1 MKIVAAIARYLLG
14 LMFVVFGS
22 NSFLHFIPQGPP
34 MPGNAGIFANVLMA
48 AHYFYAVG
56 AVMVISGILLLIGRF
71 VALGLTLLG
80 PVLFNILLFHIFMA
94 PSSIWMGVFATLLWF
109 VVFWQHRAAFAG
121 LFQAKPAD

>member
-22 NSFLHFIPQGPP
+22 NSFLHFIPPGPTQ
-34 MPGNAGIFANVLMA
+34 PGNAGIFINVLMA
-48 AHYFYAVG
+48 ANYFYAVG
-56 AVMVISGILLLIGRF
+56 AVMVISGILLLTDRF

-94 PSSIWMGVFATLLWF
+94 PGSIWLGVFATLLWLL
-109 VVFWQHRAAFAG
+109 VFWRHRSAFAG
-121 LFQAKPAD
+121 LFQAKLAG

>member
-22 NSFLHFIPQGPP
+22 NSFLHFIPMGPP
-34 MPGNAGIFANVLMA
+34 QPGNAGAFFSVLMA

-56 AVMVISGILLLIGRF
+56 AVMVISGLLLLSGRF
-71 VALGLTLLG
+71 VALGLTLLA
-80 PVLFNILLFHIFMA
+80 PVLFNILVFHLTMDPGGIG
-94 PSSIWMGVFATLLWF
+94 MGVFATLLWF

-121 LFQAKPAD
+121 LFQAKLAG

>member
-22 NSFLHFIPQGPP
+22 NSFLHFFPPPPP
-34 MPGNAGIFANVLMA
+34 MPGNAGIFVNVLMA

-56 AVMVISGILLLIGRF
+56 AVMVISGLLLLIGRF

-80 PVLFNILLFHIFMA
+80 PVLFNILLFHLCMA
-94 PSSIWMGVFATLLWF
+94 PDSIWMGVFATVLWF
-109 VVFWQHRAAFAG
+109 VVFWRYRAAFAG
-121 LFQAKPAD
+121 LFQAKLAE